1 MGMSVLFSPIVRRQW
16 EIRELNNSISIY
28 RTFCL
33 AIVEY
38 MSFIKTKT
46 KIKTNSGLLCKS

>member
-33 AIVEY
+33 AIVSY